1 MPTALVF
8 TLRPKHAARVPSGM
22 GRVAHAMVMEL
33 IAASDPDLAARLH
46 TANELR
52 PITVSNPLSRPD
64 TGGESHVRP
73 ERSQRLRV
81 TLLTA
86 ETEDLADAWLAAPP
100 EELRFGGV
108 DWAVERITARARAD
122 SWAGGESYT
131 RLMEQALQRAERGP
145 GRWTLE
151 FSSPVSFRQRGLCQ
165 PLPTPELVFGSL
177 LDRWNA
183 CAPLPLPGEVRRYAA
198 ESLVASKFDL
208 RTGIEVSKN
217 GVPQVGVLGRCTYIA
232 REHDPLLAG
241 CIEALAQFAFYSGI
255 GAGTARGLGQ
265 ARAIASGDRA
275 PAPGRARPAVA

>member
-8 TLRPKHAARVPSGM
+8 TLRPQHAARVPNGM

-33 IAASDPDLAARLH
+33 IAASNPDLAARLH
-46 TANELR
+46 VANELR
-52 PITVSNPLSRPD
+52 PITVSNPLSQPA
-64 TGGESHVRP
+64 TGGETHVRP
-73 ERSQRLRV
+73 ERSQRLRI
-81 TLLTA
+81 TLLTD
-86 ETEDLADAWLAAPP
+86 ETEQLADEWRDSPP

-108 DWAVERITARARAD
+108 NWDVERITDRARAD

-131 RLMEQALQRAERGP
+131 RLMEQALSHAERGL

-165 PLPTPELVFGSL
+165 PLPMPELVFGSL

-183 CAPLPLPGEVRRYAA
+183 CAPLPLPGDVRRYAA
-198 ESLVASKFDL
+198 ESLIASTFDL

-217 GVPQVGVLGRCTYIA
+217 GAPQVGVIGRCTYIA
-232 REHDPLLAG
+232 REHDPLMAG

-265 ARAIASGDRA
+265 ARALASGSRA
-275 PAPGRARPAVA
+275 MAQGREKTAIA